1 MAALAAVH
9 LRVHGMTCGSCVAG
23 VTAALRGVPGVAA
36 AEVTLGAAGAAGAAT
51 VTLSEGTVVAPL
63 SLVAAVEAAGKRADV
78 VLPPLGSVSSS
89 GDSGTTSV
97 IKLRVDGMT
106 CGGCVRKITGVLEKV
121 SGVASAVVSLEEGSA
136 TVTLDGPG
144 AVTTDD
150 MVAAVVGAGKT
161 ASVWT
166 DAVPRAPTVIKL
178 RVDGMTCGGCVR
190 KITGVLEKV
199 PGVASAVVSLEEG
212 SATVTLDGPGAVT
225 TDDMVAAVVGA
236 GKTASVWTDAVPR
249 APTVIKLRV
258 DGMTCGGCV
267 RKITGVLEKVS
278 GVASAV
284 VSLEEGSATVTLD
297 GPGAVTTDDM
307 VAAVVGAGKTASVW
321 TDAVP
326 RAPTVI
332 KLRVDGMTCG
342 GCVRKIT
349 GVLEKVPG
357 VASAVVSLEEGSA
370 TVTLDGPGAVTTD
383 DMVAAV
389 VGAGKTA
396 SVWTDAV
403 PCAPTVIKL
412 RVDGMTC
419 GGCVRK
425 ITGVLEKVPGVASA
439 VVSLEEGSATVT
451 LDGPGAV
458 TTDDMVAAVVGAG
471 KQASPWSSATQSTGP
486 DASTAAADVA
496 TLEQE
501 EEVLAVDADGR
512 SGAAMLGS
520 WEPPDG
526 DARRFADQFLPAS
539 PSPPASSPFDVST
552 FLLSSSPKAVL
563 SPRRSAVSAQSL
575 HKVGVPPALTV
586 GGGGSGKGGA
596 YIFAAGTDE
605 DTHTELRVGGMTC
618 ASCVGAVEGIL
629 TALPGVRS
637 ARVNLLAGRA
647 SVVHEAAYTSALRLR
662 DAVQGGGYDSAVLSS
677 ATATERAAARA
688 AASASAAMT
697 LQFVHPDAAT
707 RAARFLA
714 VHPLVKSARVKTSTA
729 DAPARVEVVC
739 RPRLVDGAVAGDTD
753 APGAGAGADA
763 EGAAVNVRV
772 AVWAALTAEKRI
784 GPFSVTGDDSDAM
797 GLADPTVEVDAE
809 TAKWK
814 SLFLVALFFTVPLL
828 AVTFA
833 SHHLHLFG
841 EHRHVNAA
849 TWIEL
854 CLATPVQFYCGR
866 GFYRGAYYSLKK
878 RRATMDV
885 LIALSTSV
893 AYFSSLA
900 VLVSH
905 SAGRMHEGQVA
916 LLGHAT
922 VFNAASMIITIVLFG
937 KWLETVAKG
946 RAAAGVA
953 ALVRLKVRSATLVD
967 GATHALLH
975 EDVPVELLAA
985 GDHLLVPAGSKVPVD
1000 GEIVSGLSAVNESM
1014 LTGEALPVAKG
1025 PGDFVY
1031 GATLNG
1037 AGALLVRATAV
1048 GGDAVLAQ
1056 IVALV
1061 NDAQTSRAP
1070 IEALADRI
1078 SAVFVPI
1085 VVSLSVLVFGV
1096 WFGFAKGGTIPPE
1109 WFSGES
1115 AFTFALLFALETM
1128 VIACP
1133 CALGLA
1139 TPTAVMVASEVG
1151 ARLGILLRGGG
1162 AALEAARHVDSVL
1175 LDKTGT
1181 LTQGMPSVASFRT
1194 GRGLSHNEAKVL
1206 VATVEKGSSHPLAR
1220 ALVDFAVGE
1229 PAAAARPDSGKGDI
1243 KASPVA
1249 DPNDVIVIDS
1259 EELPGRGITARV
1271 QQGGQD
1277 KLVHVGRLDWL
1288 MSAPAVSD
1296 ARGGDSPARGPS
1308 IVLDPDDARAVE
1320 SMEASGLT
1328 VVAAL
1333 VQPDGGYALYG
1344 VVDAVRPE
1352 APAVVTY
1359 LQDVLSLRV
1368 CMVTGDSQ
1376 ATAHAV
1382 AAAVGIAPAN
1392 VYARA
1397 MPWTKVDVVREAVA
1411 ATGGSVCFV
1420 GDGINDA
1427 PALAAA
1433 DVGVAIGAGS
1443 PVAAESADVVLVRG
1457 DLGGVVTMLDLA
1469 RVAFRRIRLNFGWAM
1484 GYNLMGI
1491 PLAAGLLY
1499 PVLRLRLPPVV
1510 ASGAMALSSTCVVLS
1525 SMSLRYYMPP
1535 DVVKTAEMGGG
1546 PGGAASA
1553 VELADLRSPR
1563 RRPVTTDRRG
1573 YYEQVA
1579 TTERL
1584 SHDGLR
1590 D

>member
-1 MAALAAVH
+1 
-9 LRVHGMTCGSCVAG
+9 
-23 VTAALRGVPGVAA
+23 
-36 AEVTLGAAGAAGAAT
+36 
-51 VTLSEGTVVAPL
+51 
-63 SLVAAVEAAGKRADV
+63 
-78 VLPPLGSVSSS
+78 
-89 GDSGTTSV
+89 
-97 IKLRVDGMT
+97 MT
-106 CGGCVRKITGVLEKV
+106 CGGCVRKITGALEAAPGVASAVVSLEEASAVVTLDAPGAASPDALVAVVAGAGKAASVWTDAPPPAPTALKLRVDGMTCQGCVRKITGVLEAM

-136 TVTLDGPG
+136 TVTLDAPG
-144 AVTTDD
+144 AV
-150 MVAAVVGAGKT
+150 
-161 ASVWT
+161 AS
-166 DAVPRAPTVIKL
+166 DAL
-178 RVDGMTCGGCVR
+178 
-190 KITGVLEKV
+190 
-199 PGVASAVVSLEEG
+199 
-212 SATVTLDGPGAVT
+212 
-225 TDDMVAAVVGA
+225 
-236 GKTASVWTDAVPR
+236 
-249 APTVIKLRV
+249 
-258 DGMTCGGCV
+258 
-267 RKITGVLEKVS
+267 
-278 GVASAV
+278 
-284 VSLEEGSATVTLD
+284 
-297 GPGAVTTDDM
+297 
-307 VAAVVGAGKTASVW
+307 
-321 TDAVP
+321 
-326 RAPTVI
+326 
-332 KLRVDGMTCG
+332 
-342 GCVRKIT
+342 
-349 GVLEKVPG
+349 
-357 VASAVVSLEEGSA
+357 
-370 TVTLDGPGAVTTD
+370 
-383 DMVAAV
+383 
-389 VGAGKTA
+389 
-396 SVWTDAV
+396 
-403 PCAPTVIKL
+403 
-412 RVDGMTC
+412 
-419 GGCVRK
+419 
-425 ITGVLEKVPGVASA
+425 
-439 VVSLEEGSATVT
+439 
-451 LDGPGAV
+451 
-458 TTDDMVAAVVGAG
+458 VAAVVGAG
-471 KQASPWSSATQSTGP
+471 KQAAPWAPAATLAGP
-486 DASTAAADVA
+486 DAAAAAADA
-496 TLEQE
+496 ADLERE
-501 EEVLAVDADGR
+501 EEVLAVDTDR
-512 SGAAMLGS
+512 QSGAALPVA

-526 DARRFADQFLPAS
+526 DSRRYADQFLPAS
-539 PSPPASSPFDVST
+539 PSPPASRAFDVGT
-552 FLLSSSPKAVL
+552 FLLSSSPRAVL
-563 SPRRSAVSAQSL
+563 SPRPGAARASSTRNVE
-575 HKVGVPPALTV
+575 VPPALTV
-586 GGGGSGKGGA
+586 GGQGGKGGA
-596 YIFAAGTDE
+596 YVFAAGTDE

-629 TALPGVRS
+629 TALPGVHS

-647 SVVHEAAYTSALRLR
+647 AVVHDAAYTPAPRLR
-662 DAVQGGGYDSAVLSS
+662 DAVQGGGYDSVVLSS

-688 AASASAAMT
+688 AASTSAAMT
-697 LQFVHPDAAT
+697 LRFVHPDAAT

-714 VHPLVKSARVKTSTA
+714 AHLLVEATRVETSA

-739 RPRLVDGAVAGDTD
+739 RPPLSDGAAV
-753 APGAGAGADA
+753 GADA
-763 EGAAVNVRV
+763 PSGDVAAGGAPANVRV
-772 AVWAALTAEKRI
+772 AVWAALTADERI
-784 GPFSVTGDDSDAM
+784 GPFSVSVGDSDAM
-797 GLADPTVEVDAE
+797 GSADPTAEVDAE

-814 SLFLVALFFTVPLL
+814 SLFFVALVFTLPLL

-841 EHRHVNAA
+841 EHRHVNLS

-854 CLATPVQFYCGR
+854 CLATPVQFFCGR

-900 VLVSH
+900 VLISH

-922 VFNAASMIITIVLFG
+922 VFNAAAMIITIVLFG

-953 ALVRLKVRSATLVD
+953 ALVRLKVRAATLVD
-967 GATHALLH
+967 GTTHAVLH

-985 GDHLLVPAGSKVPVD
+985 GDYLLVPAGGKVPVD
-1000 GEIVSGLSAVNESM
+1000 GEVVSGLSAVNESM
-1014 LTGEALPVAKG
+1014 LTGEALPVAKS

-1061 NDAQTSRAP
+1061 NDAQTARAP
-1070 IEALADRI
+1070 IEALADRV

-1115 AFTFALLFALETM
+1115 PFTFALLFALETM

-1181 LTQGMPSVASFRT
+1181 LTQGVPSVARFRA
-1194 GRGLSHNEAKVL
+1194 GGGLSPAEAVVL

-1220 ALVDFAVGE
+1220 ALVEFASGAPAA
-1229 PAAAARPDSGKGDI
+1229 PAAAGDAKGPAAGDA
-1243 KASPVA
+1243 KGPAVEPLAA
-1249 DPNDVIVIDS
+1249 DANDVIVIDS

-1271 QQGGQD
+1271 QRGGHD
-1277 KLVHVGRLDWL
+1277 ALVRVGRLDWL
-1288 MSAPAVSD
+1288 MGTPMAGANGGGGAGGDAPAGV
-1296 ARGGDSPARGPS
+1296 PALELHPA
-1308 IVLDPDDARAVE
+1308 DARAVE

-1328 VVAAL
+1328 VVAAS
-1333 VQPDGGYALYG
+1333 VQPGGGYALYG

-1352 APAVVTY
+1352 AAAVVAY
-1359 LQDVLSLRV
+1359 LQNVLSLRV

-1376 ATAHAV
+1376 ATADAV
-1382 AAAVGIAPAN
+1382 AMAVGIAPAN

-1397 MPWTKVDVVREAVA
+1397 MPWTKVDVVRNAAA

-1457 DLGGVVTMLDLA
+1457 DLGGVVATLDLA

-1525 SMSLRYYMPP
+1525 SMSLRYYSPP
-1535 DVVKTAEMGGG
+1535 DVVHKAAMAAGGEPHG
-1546 PGGAASA
+1546 
-1553 VELADLRSPR
+1553 VELAELRSPR
-1563 RRPVTTDRRG
+1563 RRPGAADRRG
-1573 YYEQVA
+1573 DYERVA

-1584 SHDGLR
+1584 LDGEEAV
-1590 D
+1590 